1 MEENIYYTNAKEA
14 IDEFI
19 TNESEDISK
28 KLQNQLINFIPSMCN
43 YEEEGAKIKPTILF
57 TNNIDAIV
65 RAVPDA
71 YKCIMFEDENE
82 NMFQSRMK
90 SLAVFCKAEWCI
102 FVNIKENLYQYGICK
117 ALNSIK
123 EKRLENLLLESETLK
138 ERNKFF
144 AFLVFPLSSYSI
156 TLSSLKQGSININ
169 FTLDTKKNIYW
180 REEIME
186 FIDASFSKLRTTKKK
201 LIDIKTMYLNIF
213 DKALRNIS
221 GAICVVIDKD
231 YVDKGLL
238 SDGIWLKDPIEFS
251 KMFLQSKSYSEQKL
265 MAFSDLFMNM
275 LNYDGITVIDNLG
288 RIRAYN
294 VFVET
299 TMNNQK
305 NILGGARKR
314 AAYTIVNTKVK
325 KVIGVYFQ
333 SHEGEMFYTPVRKN
347 KGEK

>member
-1 MEENIYYTNAKEA
+1 MEENIFYTNAKEA

-19 TNESEDISK
+19 TNESDEISK

-43 YEEEGAKIKPTILF
+43 YEEEGRKIRLTILI
-57 TNNIDAIV
+57 TNNIEAIV

-71 YKCIMFEDENE
+71 YKCVMFEDENE

-90 SLAVFCKAEWCI
+90 SLAVFCNSEWCI
-102 FVNIKENLYQYGICK
+102 FVNIKDGVYQYGICK

-123 EKRLENLLLESETLK
+123 EKRLENLLLENEALK

-144 AFLVFPLSSYSI
+144 AFLVFPLSSYCI
-156 TLSSLKQGSININ
+156 TLSSLKQGLMNIN
-169 FTLDTKKNIYW
+169 FTLDTKKNISW
-180 REEIME
+180 REEISE

-201 LIDIKTMYLNIF
+201 LVDIKTMYLNIF

-221 GAICVVIDKD
+221 GAICVVVDKD
-231 YVDKGLL
+231 YEDKGLL
-238 SDGIWLKDPIEFS
+238 ADGIWLKNPIEFS

-265 MAFSDLFMNM
+265 MAFSELFMNM
-275 LNYDGITVIDNLG
+275 LNYDGITVIDNMG

-299 TMNNQK
+299 TMNDQK

-347 KGEK
+347 KGAK

>member
-1 MEENIYYTNAKEA
+1 MDENIFYTNAKEA
-14 IDEFI
+14 IDEFL
-19 TNESEDISK
+19 THESEDITK
-28 KLQNQLINFIPSMCN
+28 KMQNQLINFIPSICN
-43 YEEEGAKIKPTILF
+43 YEEEGSKIKLNILF

-71 YKCIMFEDENE
+71 YKCTMFEDENE
-82 NMFQSRMK
+82 NMFQSRMR
-90 SLAVFCKAEWCI
+90 SLAVFCKGEWCI
-102 FVNIKENLYQYGICK
+102 FVNIKDNLYQYGICK

-123 EKRLENLLLESETLK
+123 EKRLENLLLENETLR

-144 AFLVFPLSSYSI
+144 AFLVFPISSYCIS
-156 TLSSLKQGSININ
+156 LSSLKQGHININ

-180 REEIME
+180 REEIKE

-213 DKALRNIS
+213 DKALRNIN
-221 GAICVVIDKD
+221 GAICVVVDKD

-238 SDGIWLKDPIEFS
+238 ADGIWLKEPIEFS

-265 MAFSDLFMNM
+265 IAFSELFMNM
-275 LNYDGITVIDNLG
+275 LNYDGITVIDNMG

-314 AAYTIVNTKVK
+314 AAYTIVNTKAK
-325 KVIGVYFQ
+325 KVVGVYFQ
-333 SHEGEMFYTPVRKN
+333 SHEGEMFYTPVRKY

>member
-1 MEENIYYTNAKEA
+1 MEENIFYTNAKEA

-19 TNESEDISK
+19 TNESDEISK

-43 YEEEGAKIKPTILF
+43 YEEEGCKIRLTILI
-57 TNNIDAIV
+57 TNNIEAIV

-71 YKCIMFEDENE
+71 YKCVMFEDENE

-90 SLAVFCKAEWCI
+90 SLAVFCKSEWCI
-102 FVNIKENLYQYGICK
+102 FVNIKDGVYQYGICK

-123 EKRLENLLLESETLK
+123 EKRLENLLLENETLK

-144 AFLVFPLSSYSI
+144 AFLVFPLSSYCI
-156 TLSSLKQGSININ
+156 TLSSLKQGLMNIN
-169 FTLDTKKNIYW
+169 FTLDTKKNISW
-180 REEIME
+180 REEISE

-201 LIDIKTMYLNIF
+201 LVDIKTMYLNIF

-221 GAICVVIDKD
+221 GAICVVVDKD
-231 YVDKGLL
+231 YEDKGLL
-238 SDGIWLKDPIEFS
+238 ADGIWLKNPIEFS

-265 MAFSDLFMNM
+265 MAFSELFMNM
-275 LNYDGITVIDNLG
+275 LNYDGITVIDNMG

-299 TMNNQK
+299 TMNDQK

-347 KGEK
+347 KGAK